1 MMNNFAHLKP
11 ESPFYDL
18 FTNGLCPIINIMV
31 PSRAE
36 LEGSTE
42 TEVYMVDLKKLGEAK
57 LWTIAQRIADKAGV
71 DAQAVL
77 SDIYSKGLPLRV
89 SQTTG
94 CSSDAPFFL

>member
-57 LWTIAQRIADKAGV
+57 VWNKAGV